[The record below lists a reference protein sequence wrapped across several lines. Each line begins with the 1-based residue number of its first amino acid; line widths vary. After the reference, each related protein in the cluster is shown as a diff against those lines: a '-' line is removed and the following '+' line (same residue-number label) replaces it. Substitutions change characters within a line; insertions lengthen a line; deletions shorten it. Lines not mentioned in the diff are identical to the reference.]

1 MQDKLWLSDEQA
13 HGFIFNVS
21 TTSAY
26 LIIKLII
33 IFLIFKVSS
42 NRFALDVHETT
53 NNTLKQSFLIPRSAR
68 KEILCQL
75 SLLWPELTETLF
87 AL

>member
-26 LIIKLII
+26 LIIKLF
-33 IFLIFKVSS
+33 FLIFKVSS
-42 NRFALDVHETT
+42 NRLALDVHETT
-53 NNTLKQSFLIPRSAR
+53 NNTLKQSFLIPRCAR